1 MYRVYADRE
10 LLNNLWKAATEDNR
24 NVPQQNKSKL
34 RQAASDLGDRV
45 GDFTTQ
51 ALSYEIFSRLPYPY
65 SAIFF
70 LYWQKGVSVITFA
83 VLPGL
88 LSGWATLHALGNRNY
103 FAKHPAL
110 YNDVSLA
117 QGPADVYSGDED
129 DSDEVSESESQPLQG
144 NKARRERLSSQN
156 TIVQEDGHKAR
167 NHVRAV

>member
-1 MYRVYADRE
+1 VYRIYADRE
-10 LLNNLWKAATEDNR
+10 LLNKLWQSVTDTNA
-24 NVPQQNKSKL
+24 PQQNKSKVRKAL
-34 RQAASDLGDRV
+34 GDLGNRAF
-45 GDFTTQ
+45 DFTTQ
-51 ALSYEIFSRLPYPY
+51 VLSYEFYSALSYPY

-70 LYWQKGVSVITFA
+70 LYWQKGVSIITFA

-117 QGPADVYSGDED
+117 QGPAEVYSSDED
-129 DSDEVSESESQPLQG
+129 DSEEVSESESQPLQS
-144 NKARRERLSSQN
+144 NKARREMLSSQN
-156 TIVQEDGHKAR
+156 TIVQEDGHRAR

>member
-10 LLNNLWKAATEDNR
+10 LLNKLWTSFTDNA
-24 NVPQQNKSKL
+24 PQQNQSKVRTAL
-34 RQAASDLGDRV
+34 GDLGGRV
-45 GDFTTQ
+45 VDFTTQ
-51 ALSYEIFSRLPYPY
+51 ALSYELYSRLPYPY

-103 FAKHPAL
+103 FAKHPEL

-117 QGPADVYSGDED
+117 QGTADVYSSDED
-129 DSDEVSESESQPLQG
+129 DSDEVSESESQPLQR
-144 NKARRERLSSQN
+144 NKARRERLTSQN